1 MSLLHQWFILFD
13 ESKAFNVRAYCTIS
27 IMCNR
32 HGHYRPRTQATLPAL
47 PVCQP
52 RPAIYFSLPWGQLDT
67 GCELLRHSGGRF
79 THTAQCKAPSRVSQK
94 FSNQVVVVCASI
106 PDITPIMS
114 SLRLM
119 VTSQSLGF
127 SLRPE
132 AGHYERRV
140 SGETRRNVGSE
151 AGYCLASGWWRRCR
165 ADGDLTP

>member
-1 MSLLHQWFILFD
+1 M
-13 ESKAFNVRAYCTIS
+13 
-27 IMCNR
+27 
-32 HGHYRPRTQATLPAL
+32 
-47 PVCQP
+47 
-52 RPAIYFSLPWGQLDT
+52 
-67 GCELLRHSGGRF
+67 
-79 THTAQCKAPSRVSQK
+79 SQK

-140 SGETRRNVGSE
+140 SGEIRRNVGSE
-151 AGYCLASGWWRRCR
+151 AGYCKAGGEDFELTKLSLL
-165 ADGDLTP
+165 DLIRVVLSS